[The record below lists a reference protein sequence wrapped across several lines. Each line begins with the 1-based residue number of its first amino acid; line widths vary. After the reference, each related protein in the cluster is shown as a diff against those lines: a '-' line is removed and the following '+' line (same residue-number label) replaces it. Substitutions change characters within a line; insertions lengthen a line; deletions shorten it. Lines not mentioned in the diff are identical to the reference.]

1 MKLAAKKEPQ
11 TMQTTNFE
19 IDRES
24 VKRYFLVSMVLG
36 SIGILALIF
45 LPFVP
50 IALVKIVN
58 PGPFGPGF
66 PLELAFFVLSVPVFV
81 LATLSAFFF
90 WLCPQ
95 QANNL
100 RYRLEGS
107 TLRADGGVFFLFRKS
122 IPLEQITDVALVQG
136 PLLRYFNIWA
146 MRIQTAGSAQ
156 CEAVLY
162 GVRNPEEIRE
172 LILLRWKQVYG
183 EKTED
188 A

>member
-1 MKLAAKKEPQ
+1 
-11 TMQTTNFE
+11 MQETEFE
-19 IDRES
+19 IDRNAT
-24 VKRYFLVSMVLG
+24 KNYFLVSG
-36 SIGILALIF
+36 GICCLAFLALF
-45 LPFVP
+45 SPFVL
-50 IALVKIVN
+50 IMSVAG
-58 PGPFGPGF
+58 GPFVATVVFMLIVWILG
-66 PLELAFFVLSVPVFV
+66 LLVAFGL
-81 LATLSAFFF
+81 

-122 IPLEQITDVALVQG
+122 IPLERITDIALVQG

-146 MRIQTAGSAQ
+146 MQIQTAGSAQ
-156 CEAVLY
+156 CEATLY
-162 GVRNPEEIRE
+162 GVRNPEEMRE
-172 LILLRWKQVYG
+172 LILSRRKQVYG

>member
-1 MKLAAKKEPQ
+1 
-11 TMQTTNFE
+11 MQETNFE
-19 IDRES
+19 IDRDA
-24 VKRYFLVSMVLG
+24 VKNYFLITQTLLCLVLITFFG
-36 SIGILALIF
+36 IGLILALIHYF
-45 LPFVP
+45 L
-50 IALVKIVN
+50 
-58 PGPFGPGF
+58 FGP
-66 PLELAFFVLSVPVFV
+66 
-81 LATLSAFFF
+81 

-122 IPLEQITDVALVQG
+122 IPLERITDVALVQG
-136 PLLRYFNIWA
+136 PLLRCFNIWA

-156 CEAVLY
+156 CEATLY

-172 LILLRWKQVYG
+172 LILSRRKQVYG